1 MSSQPVIHE
10 RWFIVEV
17 LIVAILGGAVV
28 ICAGMLA
35 PVVWT
40 VLSNACASVRA
51 NRFRAT
57 MPDVRASTPR
67 PPARCRVERD

>member
-1 MSSQPVIHE
+1 MSSRPVVHE

-17 LIVAILGGAVV
+17 LVVAILGGAVV

-40 VLSNACASVRA
+40 VLTNSLR
-51 NRFRAT
+51 
-57 MPDVRASTPR
+57 
-67 PPARCRVERD
+67 